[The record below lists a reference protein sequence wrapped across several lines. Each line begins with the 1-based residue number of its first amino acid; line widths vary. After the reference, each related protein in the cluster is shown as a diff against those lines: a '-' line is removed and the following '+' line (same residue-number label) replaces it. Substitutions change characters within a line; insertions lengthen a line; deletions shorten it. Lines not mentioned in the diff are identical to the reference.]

1 MTTLEIILLS
11 YVLFDVIASIIVLL
25 ILISRVFRLLKRR
38 IRPRYEVDIYEW
50 L

>member
-1 MTTLEIILLS
+1 MTTLEIILLA
-11 YVLFDVIASIIVLL
+11 YVFFDVIASIIVTI
-25 ILISRVFRLLKRR
+25 ILIGRVFRTLKRH